1 MLGLGCTSDDEI
13 SSRGHAVHLCL
24 HHAHV
29 LPTVLQLDVP
39 DHQIPRGTLGEH
51 TALISANTPPQS
63 LMFSLQRE
71 KKSTKNVKLF
81 KNHVVGQQVT
91 AHLQLHASCLGVFS
105 QTNMRWCPFFGR
117 NELQHGELILRRH
130 VLPRTPSNPSAHLSQ
145 SPRKMC
151 FQWPLPI
158 WFLDIIHGV
167 FI

>member
-29 LPTVLQLDVP
+29 FPTVLQLDVP

-51 TALISANTPPQS
+51 RTIINANTPPQS

-81 KNHVVGQQVT
+81 KNHVVGQQIT

-105 QTNMRWCPFFGR
+105 QKTWGDVPFW
-117 NELQHGELILRRH
+117 GEMSSSMESSYWEGMFCLEPPVIP
-130 VLPRTPSNPSAHLSQ
+130 V
-145 SPRKMC
+145 
-151 FQWPLPI
+151 PI
-158 WFLDIIHGV
+158 CLKGQEKCV
-167 FI
+167 FSGHYQFDF